1 MEPYPNPISYK
12 GNFTIEQVDRT
23 MDLLYSK
30 YSRALISY
38 EGVYR
43 VETFPVPREAM
54 REAVI
59 NAVIHRDYADPVP
72 IQIRVYDNRIMLWN
86 PGHLQAKL
94 EAKLNWQP
102 EMGQSCKRALRVK
115 PRAIS
120 YWQPQGMR
128 IEQAT
133 SGSGLHGSCMRNCWK

>member
-1 MEPYPNPISYK
+1 
-12 GNFTIEQVDRT
+12 
-23 MDLLYSK
+23 
-30 YSRALISY
+30 
-38 EGVYR
+38 
-43 VETFPVPREAM
+43 
-54 REAVI
+54 
-59 NAVIHRDYADPVP
+59 
-72 IQIRVYDNRIMLWN
+72 MLWN
-86 PGHLQAKL
+86 PGHLPADWSAEAKLEAKLQAKL
-94 EAKLNWQP
+94 QAKLNWQP